1 MVRSDIKR
9 TFNAFNMKEIV
20 PSQFLFSCTTQSPK
34 TNKKFFFV
42 NNVFKKMALIN
53 SKANIMVGKLA
64 EKINVGFA
72 LQ

>member
-9 TFNAFNMKEIV
+9 TFNAFNMKELV

-42 NNVFKKMALIN
+42 NNVFKKMASIN
-53 SKANIMVGKLA
+53 YKANIMVGKLA